1 MTRKLWAAIAAVV
14 VCIPGVSAGSVVEA
28 ADPPACHV
36 RNVTRDTAGRT
47 LRGMTRAAQ
56 DGDRLWV
63 RGTCVGGVVIG
74 KDLVIAGRGDHAVVT
89 GLEQYRVFRI
99 RAGATVVMR
108 HLTISHGV
116 GWHDGTRGG
125 GGGVYNDGTVT
136 LVDVVV
142 SRAQAGED
150 PGGAI
155 TNIGTMTV
163 LDSIIRSSRADWGG
177 GIGNRGILTVT
188 GSRVVSNV
196 PEGIW
201 SLGGLVTI
209 SDSVVRDNAWGGLYL
224 GGKGDATIDGSRV
237 TGNRRGGGITKS
249 GGGTLTLE
257 ASVISGNT
265 SSQDGGG
272 IAAHWGRLVLNG
284 TTVTGNAARRH
295 GGGIFV
301 EDGTT
306 TVTLDATSSV
316 TGNVP
321 DDCYGTPA
329 C

>member
-1 MTRKLWAAIAAVV
+1 MRRLWAAIAAIV
-14 VCIPGVSAGSVVEA
+14 VCVPCLSAGPAVAA

-36 RNVTRDTAGRT
+36 RNVTRDTSGGT
-47 LRGMTRAAQ
+47 LRGMTRAAHA
-56 DGDRLWV
+56 GDRLWV
-63 RGTCVGGVVIG
+63 QGTCVGGVVIG
-74 KDLVIAGRGDHAVVT
+74 KDLAIAGRGDGATVT
-89 GLEQYRVFRI
+89 GLGRYRVLRI
-99 RAGATVVMR
+99 REGANVRLR
-108 HLTISHGV
+108 HLAITHGV

-125 GGGVYNDGTVT
+125 GGGLYNDGTVT

-142 SRAQAGED
+142 SGATAGED

-155 TNIGTMTV
+155 TNVGTMTV
-163 LDSIIRSSRADWGG
+163 RDSVVRHGHADWGG
-177 GIGNRGILTVT
+177 GIGNRGTLTVV
-188 GSRVVSNV
+188 GSRVIANT

-201 SLGGLVTI
+201 SLGGVVTI
-209 SDSVVRDNAWGGLYL
+209 SDSVVRDNAGGGLYL
-224 GGKGDATIDGSRV
+224 GGKGDATISRSRV
-237 TGNRRGGGITKS
+237 VGNRRGGGITKS

-284 TTVTGNAARRH
+284 TTVTGNTAARH

-301 EDGTT
+301 LDGTT
-306 TVTLDATSSV
+306 TVTLDVTSSV
-316 TGNVP
+316 TGNTP
-321 DDCYGTPA
+321 DDCHGTPA